1 VYRCSTFLTAIA
13 IALSTPVYSEES
25 SHSDTLRGQAEVLH
39 LSEHPSWHK
48 LLHYEQDSKFT
59 SALKSSI
66 HSDTFFNSPDGEVNP
81 KKELIATLEAFAQV
95 AGDNTNAHAQCKF
108 RGRYIWLREQLNFS
122 TTTLPVVACP
132 EYDAWSLNG
141 STESIS
147 IIFATGYLGNPASY
161 YGHTLLKMNSHKK
174 NSSTKLEDVT
184 VNYGAIVPPGEGPI
198 PYILKGLFGGYDAGF
213 SHIQYYFHNHNYG
226 ENELRDLWEYEIK
239 LTPEELDLVLG
250 HAWEVLGKRY
260 TYYFAKRNCAY
271 RLAELLEVVE
281 GIDIIPDNPLWIV
294 PQGLIQQVAR
304 ARHGNEPLV
313 QNVIYHPSRQ
323 SRLYKK
329 YSSLSADQKRI
340 VEQTINNIEA
350 LESDRFFALNL
361 IDKQLV
367 LDTLLDYYQYIRDSD
382 LLKEDINN
390 TYYRKV
396 LAKRYQIPAGEHPI
410 ASTPENSPHKGRK
423 PSLVNLGTV
432 HNNKFGSGAS
442 LLFRP
447 AYYDALDA
455 DFGHIKNA
463 SLSMLETRLVMFDSD
478 LQLRSLDVVNIESI
492 NNAVTGLPGDTGQ
505 AWKLRFGFQQQSL
518 ACESC
523 LVASLQ
529 GDIGHTFSIKNN
541 IVTGGYLGGSIQQ
554 NKNDLGA
561 LYTRASIFA
570 NAELSTDFRVRFTSE
585 YREYLDSSIDGNFV
599 NAAYA
604 RYRLARN
611 FDIRFSYEKN
621 ITEEIGASL
630 SLYW

>member
-1 VYRCSTFLTAIA
+1 M
-13 IALSTPVYSEES
+13 
-25 SHSDTLRGQAEVLH
+25 
-39 LSEHPSWHK
+39 
-48 LLHYEQDSKFT
+48 LHYEKDSQFT
-59 SALKSSI
+59 PVLKSSI
-66 HSDTFFNSPDGEVNP
+66 HSDTFFNSLDGATNP
-81 KKELIATLEAFAQV
+81 RAELMATLEAFTRA
-95 AGDNTNAHAQCKF
+95 AGDNSNTHAQCKF
-108 RGRYIWLREQLNFS
+108 RGRYIWLREQLKFS
-122 TTTLPVVACP
+122 TTTLPEVTCP
-132 EYDAWSLNG
+132 EYDLWSLNG

-174 NSSTKLEDVT
+174 NRSTKLEDVT

-213 SHIQYYFHNHNYG
+213 SHIQYYFHDHNYG
-226 ENELRDLWEYEIK
+226 ENELRDLWEYEIN
-239 LTPEELDLVLG
+239 LTPAELGLVLG
-250 HAWEVLGKRY
+250 HAWEVLGQKY

-294 PQGLIQQVAR
+294 PQGLVQKVAR
-304 ARHGNEPLV
+304 ARHGSKPLV
-313 QNVIYHPSRQ
+313 KNVIYHPSRQ

-329 YSSLSADQKRI
+329 FASLNADQKKVI
-340 VEQTINNIEA
+340 EQTVNNIEV
-350 LESDRFFALNL
+350 LESDTFSALEVT
-361 IDKQLV
+361 DKQSI
-367 LDTLLDYYQYIRDSD
+367 LDTLLDYYQYIRNAD
-382 LLKEDINN
+382 LLKKDVNN
-390 TYYRKV
+390 TYYRQV
-396 LAKRYQIPAGEHPI
+396 LAKRYQIPAGELSI
-410 ASTPENSPHKGRK
+410 ANTPENSPHKGRK
-423 PSLVNLGTV
+423 PSLVNLGAV
-432 HNNKFGSGAS
+432 HNNKFGSGTS
-442 LLFRP
+442 FLFRP

-463 SLSMLETRLVMFDSD
+463 SLSMLEARLVMFDGD
-478 LQLRSLDVVNIESI
+478 IKLRSLDIVNIESI

-541 IVTGGYLGGSIQQ
+541 MVVGGYLGGSLQQ
-554 NKNDLGA
+554 DKNELGA

-570 NAELSTDFRVRFTSE
+570 NAELNSDLRVRFTSE
-585 YREYLDSSIDGNFV
+585 YREYLDSIQSGDFI
-599 NAAYA
+599 NAVYV

-611 FDIRFSYEKN
+611 VDIRLSYEKN
-621 ITEEIGASL
+621 RTEEVGASL